1 MDANVV
7 GLILGL
13 AVILVI
19 AILLLRTQGRGGAGE
34 ATFSFAE
41 LFSATVKFG
50 QQDTAGAGRAAREAA
65 KRHGKPLDDESSVP
79 PQPAARLARVLWVD
93 DNPDNNLYE
102 TVALERLGRFVT
114 KATSTDAG
122 LEYLSQLDFALVIT
136 DLGRRDDPKG
146 GITLIERMQES
157 GITLP
162 VVVYTVDAEKVR
174 DEVVAAGATAVVDTP
189 AELLRQVEAQ
199 LRQVEAQP
207 AS

>member
-50 QQDTAGAGRAAREAA
+50 QQDTAGADRAAREAA
-65 KRHGKPLDDESSVP
+65 KRHGKPLDAAESSVP
-79 PQPAARLARVLWVD
+79 QHLAARLARVLWVD

-122 LEYLSQLDFALVIT
+122 LEYLSQLAFALVIT
-136 DLGRRDDPKG
+136 DIGRRDDPKG

-162 VVVYTVDAEKVR
+162 VVVYTMNAEKVR
-174 DEVVAAGATAVVDTP
+174 DEVVDAGAKAVVDTP

-199 LRQVEAQP
+199 L